1 MMKGAFCTLD
11 LANVRSDVMPYMNPF
26 WCASAKEVKT
36 DRDF

>member
-1 MMKGAFCTLD
+1 MVKGAFCTLD
-11 LANVRSDVMPYMNPF
+11 LASDRSDVMSYMSLF